1 MGPRENHSVGKHIF
15 QLVYLYAP
23 SDFARFKQPDKM
35 ASREELLLLK
45 KELQSILHERPY
57 ASVNGTPNKFKSK
70 PTPQPKPQTP
80 LPPAQPPPAPSSPAP
95 PPPPPAPPPPAPPAP
110 VTENQADS
118 KHISPAVDPHA
129 SKGSSDSPFLKGTGK
144 VRLPL
149 HTLPRPALSSCVCA
163 SHADDADRVTL
174 AFATLCAGEARLH
187 RPCAQPL
194 RCIRERD
201 TKSR

>member
-1 MGPRENHSVGKHIF
+1 
-15 QLVYLYAP
+15 
-23 SDFARFKQPDKM
+23 M

-95 PPPPPAPPPPAPPAP
+95 PPPPPPPPPPAPPAP

-149 HTLPRPALSSCVCA
+149 HTLPRPALSSRVCA
-163 SHADDADRVTL
+163 PAMPTTRI
-174 AFATLCAGEARLH
+174 E
-187 RPCAQPL
+187 
-194 RCIRERD
+194 
-201 TKSR
+201 